1 MIRTVGAIAK
11 ETVRKQALARGS
23 QEKNAHKFGEDY
35 RPKTSE
41 MLIPDTTEENSKA
54 KVDLRDNNG
63 SASAKAEERK
73 TYLCMNHIAHTRTQE
88 VDKLLLDDRQLC
100 EESIPFASVERVGEA
115 SQTERS

>member
-1 MIRTVGAIAK
+1 
-11 ETVRKQALARGS
+11 
-23 QEKNAHKFGEDY
+23 
-35 RPKTSE
+35 
-41 MLIPDTTEENSKA
+41 MLIPNTTEENSKA

-73 TYLCMNHIAHTRTQE
+73 ETYLCMNHIANARTQE